1 MKLKEF
7 CDLMETLAPRELA
20 CSWDNVGLLVE
31 PDHEEIRKVLLC
43 LDNREEVA
51 REAVELGCDMV
62 LSHHPGFFHGTKQVS
77 YSDPDTRA
85 EAILL
90 RHGIGHFAA
99 HTNLDSATGG
109 VNDTLAKVLGLI
121 NIRPLEPENM
131 GRVGELP
138 CPMTL
143 EELCAL
149 CKEKLHCTP
158 MATEPGV
165 EKISTLAVL
174 GGGGG
179 GEIASAVAAGA
190 DAYLTGEAAHHN
202 ILYARSQK
210 MHLIL
215 CGHYETEKVVL
226 YSLMERLQMASDDVQ
241 YTVTL
246 QEGAPLRAF

>member
-1 MKLKEF
+1 MKLKDF
-7 CDLMETLAPRELA
+7 CALMESLAPKELA
-20 CSWDNVGLLVE
+20 CGWDNVGLLVE
-31 PDHEEIRKVLLC
+31 PDHEDIHKVLLA
-43 LDNREEVA
+43 LDNQEEVA
-51 REAVELGCDMV
+51 LEAVRLGCDMV
-62 LSHHPGFFHGTKQVS
+62 ISHHPGFFHGTKQVS
-77 YSDPDTRA
+77 YSNPNTRA

-99 HTNLDSATGG
+99 HTNLDSAEGG
-109 VNDTLAKVLGLI
+109 VNDTLANVLGLQ

-149 CKEKLHCTP
+149 CREKLHCVP
-158 MATEPGV
+158 MATDPGV
-165 EKISTLAVL
+165 EKIRMLAVL

-179 GEIASAVAAGA
+179 GEIASAVQAGA

-202 ILYARSQK
+202 MLYARAQK
-210 MHLIL
+210 IHLIL

-226 YSLMERLQMASDDVQ
+226 YSLKERLQMASDDVQ
-241 YTVTL
+241 YTITL
-246 QEGAPLRAF
+246 EEGAPLRAF